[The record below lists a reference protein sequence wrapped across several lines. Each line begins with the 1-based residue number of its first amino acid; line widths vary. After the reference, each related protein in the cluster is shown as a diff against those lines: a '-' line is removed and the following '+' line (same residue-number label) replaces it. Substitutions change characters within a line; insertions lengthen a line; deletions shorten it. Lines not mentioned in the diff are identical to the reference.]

1 MSKPRFLA
9 WLFYCLKQITLL
21 CVLISLGQ
29 ELAPI
34 TEEKYMTKDSSK
46 KIAQL
51 LRDFRRSLRHYSAL
65 YDSMQ
70 ALKDTE
76 GIKVVTEE
84 LKYQLAN
91 IQKTADQLAELT
103 QSEFKLT
110 LALDLDETTI
120 SIQKGESH
128 AAVPSAQGE

>member
-1 MSKPRFLA
+1 
-9 WLFYCLKQITLL
+9 
-21 CVLISLGQ
+21 
-29 ELAPI
+29 
-34 TEEKYMTKDSSK
+34 MTKDSRK
-46 KIAQL
+46 KKAQL

-103 QSEFKLT
+103 QSEFRLT

-120 SIQKGESH
+120 SLQKGENNST
-128 AAVPSAQGE
+128 Q

>member
-34 TEEKYMTKDSSK
+34 TEEKYMTKDSRK
-46 KIAQL
+46 KKAQL

-103 QSEFKLT
+103 QSEFRLT

-120 SIQKGESH
+120 SLQKGENNST
-128 AAVPSAQGE
+128 Q